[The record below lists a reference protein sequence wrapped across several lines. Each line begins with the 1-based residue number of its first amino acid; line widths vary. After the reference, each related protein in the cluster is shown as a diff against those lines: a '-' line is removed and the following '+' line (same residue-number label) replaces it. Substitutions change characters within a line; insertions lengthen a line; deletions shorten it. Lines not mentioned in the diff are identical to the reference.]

1 MKPILPW
8 CVLLLPAVVQASDWP
23 QWRGPKNDGLAPDKG
38 VALTWSAESNV
49 KWKLAMPGMGS
60 STPCISKGKLFFTS
74 QAGNDLVL
82 LCVSTEGKEVWRR
95 TLGQNKNNPR
105 GDEGNDAS
113 ASPSTDGQHVYIFV
127 GTGKMAAFDFEG
139 NEVWSFNAQERYG
152 KFRIQFGLHSTPV
165 LYKDRLYMQLIHS
178 GGQIVFAVDA
188 KTGKE
193 VWKIN
198 RESDGTDENEHS
210 YASCF
215 LWSNGTDAY
224 LVVHGNDYAT
234 AHALEDG
241 KEIWRV
247 GDLNPREKY
256 NRTLRL
262 VASPVCTPELIVVPS
277 AKNGPVVGVKPDA
290 QGKVMRDSKYVQWRL
305 NSGTPD
311 VPSPLVYHGLVY
323 LVGESGRLTVL
334 DAKTG
339 KEQYRKALKADR
351 YRASPVVVEG
361 HLIATARE
369 GVFSVVKVGP
379 TPSKILENKL
389 PDRFTA
395 SPAFSNGVM
404 YLRGH
409 QYLWAIAANKE
420 SRPRS

>member
-1 MKPILPW
+1 MNRLLPW
-8 CVLLLPAVVQASDWP
+8 CVLLLPAVVQAGDWP
-23 QWRGPKNDGLAPDKG
+23 QWRGPKNDGIAPDKG
-38 VALTWSAESNV
+38 VALRWSADSNV
-49 KWKLAMPGMGS
+49 KWKLKMPGMGS

-74 QAGNDLVL
+74 QAGSEVVLV
-82 LCVSTEGKEVWRR
+82 CASTEGKELWRKP
-95 TLGQNKNNPR
+95 LGQNKNKPR

-113 ASPSTDGQHVYIFV
+113 ASPSTDGTHVYVFA
-127 GTGKMAAFDFEG
+127 GTGLFAAFDFEG
-139 NEVWSFNAQERYG
+139 KEVWSFNAQDRYG
-152 KFRIQFGLHSTPV
+152 KFKIQFGLHSTP
-165 LYKDRLYMQLIHS
+165 LLHQNRLYMQLIHS
-178 GGQIVFAVDA
+178 GGATVFAVDK

-193 VWKIN
+193 VWKIT

-215 LWSNGTDAY
+215 LWTNLVDAY

-234 AHALEDG
+234 AHALADG

-256 NRTLRL
+256 NRYLRF
-262 VASPVCTPELIVVPS
+262 VSSPVCTPDLIVVPS

-290 QGKVMRDSKYVQWRL
+290 TGKVMRDSKHVQWRIT
-305 NSGTPD
+305 NGTPD
-311 VPSPLVYHGLVY
+311 VPSPLVHGGLVY
-323 LVGESGRLTVL
+323 LVGEGGRLTVL

-339 KEQYRKALKADR
+339 KEQYKKPLKADR

-369 GVFSVVKVGP
+369 GVFSVAKLGATAP
-379 TPSKILENKL
+379 KIEENKL

-395 SPAFSNGVM
+395 SPAISDGVI

-409 QYLWAIAANKE
+409 EYLWAIAPSE
-420 SRPRS
+420 